1 VEVLSTIDQVR
12 ARTAR
17 ARAAG
22 GRVGLVP
29 TMGALHAGHVSLIG
43 AAVADGCDA
52 LVTVFVNPLQFAAGE
67 DLDAYPRPIEADL
80 AAAQAAGATWVFVP
94 GDGEMYPQE
103 PLTTVSVAGLGD
115 VMEGASRPTHFA
127 GVATV
132 VTKLFAITGACRAYF
147 GEKDFQQLAI
157 VTRVAADL
165 SLPVDVVGCPI
176 VREPDGLA
184 LSSRN
189 VYLTPDER
197 TAAPVLHRALVE
209 AADLI
214 AAGERSVQAVRAHI
228 EARITA
234 EPLAHF
240 DYAEV
245 VDPTTMQPAE
255 LALPGVRI
263 LAAAQFGIPR
273 LLDNV
278 PTDPAGTSP
287 AIALSTS
294 DLEVSTGDRAP
305 RRGGRDT

>member
-1 VEVLSTIDQVR
+1 MEVLSTIDQVR

-115 VMEGASRPTHFA
+115 AMEGASRPTHFA

-165 SLPVDVVGCPI
+165 SLPT
-176 VREPDGLA
+176 R
-184 LSSRN
+184 R
-189 VYLTPDER
+189 YWER
-197 TAAPVLHRALVE
+197 QRQRRPSGG
-209 AADLI
+209 I
-214 AAGERSVQAVRAHI
+214 M
-228 EARITA
+228 A
-234 EPLAHF
+234 ENKWA
-240 DYAEV
+240 
-245 VDPTTMQPAE
+245 
-255 LALPGVRI
+255 
-263 LAAAQFGIPR
+263 
-273 LLDNV
+273 
-278 PTDPAGTSP
+278 
-287 AIALSTS
+287 
-294 DLEVSTGDRAP
+294 
-305 RRGGRDT
+305 

>member
-1 VEVLSTIDQVR
+1 
-12 ARTAR
+12 
-17 ARAAG
+17 
-22 GRVGLVP
+22 
-29 TMGALHAGHVSLIG
+29 M
-43 AAVADGCDA
+43 
-52 LVTVFVNPLQFAAGE
+52 
-67 DLDAYPRPIEADL
+67 
-80 AAAQAAGATWVFVP
+80 
-94 GDGEMYPQE
+94 
-103 PLTTVSVAGLGD
+103 
-115 VMEGASRPTHFA
+115 
-127 GVATV
+127 
-132 VTKLFAITGACRAYF
+132 TKLFAITGACRAYF

-294 DLEVSTGDRAP
+294 DPEVSTGDRAP